1 MVITL
6 TNQTGDSMTTLINP
20 ITLTEACKFASAD
33 YISAFEANC
42 LLSMQY
48 IIDTIN
54 IEYKVDSQI
63 VTFYFDN
70 LISEYTNS

>member
-1 MVITL
+1 
-6 TNQTGDSMTTLINP
+6 MTTLANP
-20 ITLTEACKFASAD
+20 ITLTDACKLASAD
-33 YISAFEANC
+33 YISAFNADC

-54 IEYKVDSQI
+54 AEYKVDSQI

-70 LISEYTNS
+70 LISEYLNK